1 VTGTGAVDRAAGWRP
16 RGLCVDVD
24 GVLLRRPAVVPGANE
39 FLDCLR
45 ARGVPF
51 RIVTNNSRQRAEEA
65 AADLTAVGLPVAP
78 AEVMTAAE
86 AMAEHVARLAAQQ
99 PGLRVFAAATP
110 DLVTTLESRGLRVVA
125 DSADLVCLGHNPD
138 LTYDRLARIC
148 DEVRRCRR
156 LIVANLDATIPSH
169 GGEIP
174 GVGAIAAAVTVATGV
189 EPFNVGKP
197 APTMLLL
204 AASELGLAPGD
215 MLMVGDRLD
224 SDILGANRAGMRS
237 ALVLGGA
244 HGLADVAD
252 SSARPDYVFPSLAD
266 LRAALVD

>member
-1 VTGTGAVDRAAGWRP
+1 MPADGAWRP
-16 RGLCVDVD
+16 RGFCIDVD

-39 FLDCLR
+39 FLESLR
-45 ARGVPF
+45 ARAIPF

-65 AADLTAVGLPVAP
+65 AVDLTGVGLPVVP
-78 AEVMTAAE
+78 VEVMTAAE
-86 AMAEHVARLAAQQ
+86 AMAEHVVRIAAEQ

-110 DLVTTLESRGLRVVA
+110 DLVTTLESRGLCVVTEG
-125 DSADLVCLGHNPD
+125 ADLVCLGHNPD
-138 LTYDRLARIC
+138 LTYARLGQIC

-174 GVGAIAAAVTVATGV
+174 GVGAIASAVTTATGV
-189 EPFNVGKP
+189 APFNVGKP

-204 AASELGLAPGD
+204 AASTLGLAPAE
-215 MLMVGDRLD
+215 MLMIGDRLD

-244 HGLADVAD
+244 HGVAD
-252 SSARPDYVFPSLAD
+252 IDGSGARPNFVFESLAE
-266 LRAALVD
+266 LRRALVD